1 MSYKHKWVNDKFD
14 WFAVDK
20 NGNGYEFNSHPTER
34 FRVFTGTNGTYG
46 NKLVSHSYTGNW
58 KESLQQ
64 RYTDQQMELET
75 QGWTPWSAGD
85 DTPKHDSFLDIAC
98 FNKFSDAT
106 DKITLAS
113 NNRASDIVWHDESTV
128 IAYRLSNAN
137 GYKDGVKVDCD
148 CGKYMASTGGNH
160 LPKCGLS
167 KESYIDPDKPEWKD
181 GELPPFGTKCE
192 AIWSELPDGGNPEW
206 LPVTFKGGFDSK
218 LWFSNWDGEIVIP
231 AHEVKF
237 RPIQTNKER
246 VINEAMLVVEILEN
260 NTGDEVLSI
269 MRELYDAGM
278 LSMPDNG
285 EE

>member
-1 MSYKHKWVNDKFD
+1 MNYKHSWVNDWARYFAIDINGTGYEYLNKPAYKHKFGLPARWENGGKMGSISVYFNDATPSD
-14 WFAVDK
+14 
-20 NGNGYEFNSHPTER
+20 
-34 FRVFTGTNGTYG
+34 
-46 NKLVSHSYTGNW
+46 
-58 KESLQQ
+58 SLQQ
-64 RYTDQQMELET
+64 RYTDQQMELEAK
-75 QGWTPWSAGD
+75 GWTLWNAGD
-85 DTPKHDSFLDIAC
+85 GKPDLNEEVVLDI
-98 FNKFSDAT
+98 FINNS
-106 DKITLAS
+106 ITEANCVDDISWLDHGIKLA
-113 NNRASDIVWHDESTV
+113 W
-128 IAYRLSNAN
+128 RLSNAN

-237 RPIQTNKER
+237 RPIQTKKER
-246 VINEAMLVVEILEN
+246 VINEVMLVVEILEN